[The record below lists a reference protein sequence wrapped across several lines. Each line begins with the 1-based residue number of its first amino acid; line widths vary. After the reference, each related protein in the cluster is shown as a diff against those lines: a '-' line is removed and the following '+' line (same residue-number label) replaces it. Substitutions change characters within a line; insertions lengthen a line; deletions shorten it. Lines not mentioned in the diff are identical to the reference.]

1 LILAS
6 SIRASIP
13 NCLEISADSF
23 SASERSLKL
32 LKTTE
37 PGLAKTLAEQINKQT
52 TRRNRENNNK
62 GNLHSKK
69 GREI

>member
-1 LILAS
+1 LPLAS

-32 LKTTE
+32 LNTTE

-52 TRRNRENNNK
+52 KTMREDNNK

>member
-1 LILAS
+1 
-6 SIRASIP
+6 RASIP

-37 PGLAKTLAEQINKQT
+37 PGLAKTLAEQINKQIKI
-52 TRRNRENNNK
+52 NR
-62 GNLHSKK
+62 
-69 GREI
+69 